1 MLEIRKQFNKSYA
14 VEVLNDYAEIVEG
27 IPQIIKDSGYKVE
40 YVAKRLRIPRSS
52 FYAKRKTKNF
62 TMTEVR
68 EIISMMHESDEIE
81 DRYLSEHAK
90 IRMADKTN
98 VSRDEVMKVL
108 LKE

>member
-1 MLEIRKQFNKSYA
+1 MTKRPINKSYA
-14 VEVLNDYAEIVEG
+14 VEVLNDYAEIVED

-52 FYAKRKTKNF
+52 FYAKRKAKNF
-62 TMTEVR
+62 TLAEVR
-68 EIISMMHESDEIE
+68 EIINMMHESDEIE
-81 DRYLSEHAK
+81 DKYLSERAK

-98 VSRDEVMKVL
+98 VSRDEIMKAL